1 MLCIF
6 SWEILKICTNKAAYE
21 EFYCSF
27 GSFFNGN
34 STNVHIKGVFLK
46 NMHTDVHIIDI
57 ITQNMHIE
65 AWVV

>member
-6 SWEILKICTNKAAYE
+6 SWEILKICTNKAAYG

-27 GSFFNGN
+27 GSFFKGN